1 MSPPPSSAANAAQ
14 QKQQELVAAAL
25 LAALAAALVAWRH
38 LVTWKLA
45 VTLAAVCFGFGE
57 AAVELA
63 QERLFGTAP
72 PAADGAV
79 AARCGVAIGDDAT
92 RELIAR
98 LSRLEWRVSV
108 KVERAR
114 RLCAGDTWF
123 GDTWFGGGASSD
135 PYVRVELGDV
145 VHRTSTVKQRLDPV
159 WNECFEFELGSRRG
173 GASLED
179 SVKLGV

>member
-25 LAALAAALVAWRH
+25 LTALAAALVAWRH

-72 PAADGAV
+72 PAAEAAV
-79 AARCGVAIGDDAT
+79 AARGVAIGDDAT